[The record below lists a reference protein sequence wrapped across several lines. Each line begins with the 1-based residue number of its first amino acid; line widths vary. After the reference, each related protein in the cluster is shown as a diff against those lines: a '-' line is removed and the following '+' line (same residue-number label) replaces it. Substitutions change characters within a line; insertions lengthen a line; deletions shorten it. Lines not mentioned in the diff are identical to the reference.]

1 MDFSLTDEQQRFL
14 EGFRKYCDEQIAP
27 DAERLDRE
35 ASFPRER
42 LAGLAEAGYTGMALP
57 EDYGGTGAGLVA
69 RAAAGTILA
78 RACPATFRTAEAGSG
93 ICASLI
99 LAFGSEE
106 QKSTFLPRLAGGET
120 VGAYAF
126 TEPDGGSDPGA
137 ILARAERKGDGFE
150 LSGLKSP
157 ITNGP
162 IADLFVVVARTGPG
176 EGADGLSAFLVDK
189 GRDGLRPG
197 PALDTLGVRGS
208 PTSEVAFDGCA
219 LSEEDFLGPEGEGMA
234 VTAEALEIG
243 RIGMAVFCIGIMDA
257 CLEESIRFA
266 TARKAFGRPIAR
278 YQDVH
283 FRIADMKVLAD
294 SARQLL
300 HKVAWLKETGRP
312 CAELSAALKL
322 YASESV
328 GQCAGWAVQVHGGR
342 GYLRGTAVERLYRDA
357 RLGEIA
363 EGTSEMQH
371 AAIVEALIEQY

>member
-1 MDFSLTDEQQRFL
+1 MDFSLTDEQQQYL
-14 EGFRKYCDEQIAP
+14 EGFRKYCDERIVP

-35 ASFPRER
+35 ASFSREK
-42 LAGLAEAGYTGMALP
+42 LGGLAEAGYTGMAVP
-57 EDYGGTGAGLVA
+57 EGYGGTGAGLVA

-78 RACPATFRTAEAGSG
+78 RACPATFRTAEASSG
-93 ICASLI
+93 ICATLI
-99 LAFGSEE
+99 LAFGTEE
-106 QKSTFLPRLAGGET
+106 QKRSFLPRLAGGET

-137 ILARAERKGDGFE
+137 IRARAERKGNGFE
-150 LSGLKSP
+150 LAGLKSP
-157 ITNGP
+157 VTNGP
-162 IADLFVVVARTGPG
+162 MADLFVVVARTDPG
-176 EGADGLSAFLVDK
+176 EGGEGLSAFLVDK
-189 GRDGLRPG
+189 GREGLRPG
-197 PALDTLGVRGS
+197 QALDTLGVRGS

-219 LSEEDFLGPEGEGMA
+219 LTEKDLLGPEGEGMA
-234 VTAEALEIG
+234 VAGEALEIG
-243 RIGMAVFCIGIMDA
+243 RIGMSVYCIGIMDA

-266 TARKAFGRPIAR
+266 MDRKAFGRPIAR

-300 HKVAWLKETGRP
+300 YKVAWLKDTGQP

-322 YASESV
+322 YASESA

-342 GYLRGTAVERLYRDA
+342 GYLRGTVAERLYRDA

-363 EGTSEMQH
+363 EGTSEMQR
-371 AAIVEALIEQY
+371 AAIVEALAEQY